1 MDIQRGRDHGMPSFV
16 DIRRKCKLTPEI
28 NSFDDFNQ
36 IFNKANVELLK
47 KFYNSYEDVEF
58 YVGGLL
64 EAFES
69 VGNPFAGPTFGCVI
83 GENYNNVMGGD
94 IYYYSHPE
102 NPHPFTKAQV
112 DAVLNYTIVNIY
124 CTNSGLMETNKFWSL
139 APQSINPKV
148 SCKDYPQMDLS
159 AWKE

>member
-1 MDIQRGRDHGMPSFV
+1 M
-16 DIRRKCKLTPEI
+16 PEI
-28 NSFDDFNQ
+28 NSFDDFGK

-47 KFYNSYEDVEF
+47 KMYDSYEDVEF

-69 VGNPFAGPTFGCVI
+69 VANPFAGPTFGCII

-94 IYYYSHPE
+94 IYFYSHPE
-102 NPHPFTKAQV
+102 NPHPFTKAQIS
-112 DAVLNYTIVNIY
+112 AILKYTVPNIF
-124 CTNSGLMETNKFWSL
+124 CTNSGLKETNKIWSL
-139 APQSINPKV
+139 TPSAINPKV
-148 SCKDYPQMDLS
+148 DCKNYPQMDLS